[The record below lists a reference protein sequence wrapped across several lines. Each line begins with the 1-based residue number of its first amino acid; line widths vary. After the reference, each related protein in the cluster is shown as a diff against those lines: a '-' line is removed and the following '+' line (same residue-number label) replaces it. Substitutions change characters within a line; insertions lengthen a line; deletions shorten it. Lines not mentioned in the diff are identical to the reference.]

1 MVEQYLILEPLH
13 FETTPDGLAEL
24 LHPLGD
30 HKRRRRRRWQAE
42 RVASR
47 SAVQMGT

>member
-1 MVEQYLILEPLH
+1 MDERHLILEPLH
-13 FETTPDGLAEL
+13 FETTRDGLAEL

-30 HKRRRRRRWQAE
+30 HKRRRRGRWQAE